1 MNNLPIGF
9 DFEEGINSTLE
20 EILTLVSSTE
30 VDPDTLLSVTIPASF
45 WFDVLQSISIAGA
58 MLMQVSDQ
66 LGGEI
71 EKEVFGQIIE
81 RNKAIYND
89 VSSSLIELT
98 KQTNKQ

>member
-9 DFEEGINSTLE
+9 DSEEGINSTLE

-30 VDPDTLLSVTIPASF
+30 VDPDTLLSVTISASF
-45 WFDVLQSISIAGA
+45 WFDVLQAISIAGG
-58 MLMQVSDQ
+58 MLMQVSGQ